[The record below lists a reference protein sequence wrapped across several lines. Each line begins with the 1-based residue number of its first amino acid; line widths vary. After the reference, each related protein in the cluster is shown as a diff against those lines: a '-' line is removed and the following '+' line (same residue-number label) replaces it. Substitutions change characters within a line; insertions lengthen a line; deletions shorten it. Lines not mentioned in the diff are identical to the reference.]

1 MPTNFIDMRNLALL
15 PIALMLASCAAGPS
29 PQQLAA
35 ADYGPMPADYQA
47 MIKKY
52 VDDRLRD
59 PTAGAKYEFYK
70 PLTKSWFGFSG
81 VGQYGWATCVTVN
94 AKNGYG
100 GMTGP
105 LPSYFFIRDGLIT
118 QAVHSD
124 TDGALK
130 VTELCS
136 TI

>member
-1 MPTNFIDMRNLALL
+1 MRNFALL
-15 PIALMLASCAAGPS
+15 PIALLLASCASGPS
-29 PQQLAA
+29 PQQLAS

-52 VDDRLRD
+52 VNERLRD
-59 PTAGAKYEFYK
+59 PGAGATYEFYK
-70 PLTKSWFGFSG
+70 PLTKSWYGFSG

-136 TI
+136 SI